1 MSLFG
6 GLYVG
11 ASGLKTSQNSL
22 NTVAHNLSN
31 LNTVG
36 YVRQQ
41 VAQADVRYRTI
52 STSQAIAD
60 TRLGDGV
67 QYSECRH
74 IRDYFLD
81 QLYREES
88 GRYSFYE
95 TSYSAILEVE
105 DILGELDGDA
115 FAQSLDGLW
124 TAFQELSKT
133 PSDGTYISLLVSKA
147 ASFAENA
154 NAVYESMKE
163 YQGNLNLQIK
173 EMVDDMNSIAE
184 RIDELNLEIATIEV
198 GGLENANDLRD
209 ERDLLLDTLSK
220 YGNITYSEDLG
231 GRVSVRF
238 NNVDFVTDAG
248 AYKIGMLQD
257 NETGF
262 YTPYWEQ
269 NVVWRVDAQ
278 GERYADYSSAN
289 LFNLTEIIS
298 TENDTDIGG
307 LRALLLA
314 RGNHVANYTDIH
326 PDLMTDIKLESLG
339 ITFNQY
345 NEEYGTQYY
354 NDHIANSVI
363 MNVQAEFDNLVH
375 YVITTVNEV
384 LAEHCEPENGY
395 LCNPDGTPMQL
406 FLKSTGDSY
415 EKVTYTEQQA
425 ADAKAA
431 GEKLYRIY
439 DKDGNATN
447 EYWKYIEEDEN
458 RTETLYNSAN
468 VLINQELV
476 QTPAKLGFVREDD
489 STDFNIGKA
498 FIQAFDAKQLYL
510 NPNATAESTFQSC
523 YIDLVGQVGTSGD
536 VFNGLYEFQQLAT
549 QQVDANRQTVIGTSA
564 DEELEH
570 MIMYQNAYNAASRY
584 INVINTLLD
593 SVINMGY

>member
-41 VAQADVRYRTI
+41 VAQADVRYNTI

-60 TRLGDGV
+60 TQIGDGV

-74 IRDYFLD
+74 IRDYFYD
-81 QLYREES
+81 MLYREEA

-95 TSYSAILEVE
+95 TSYAAILEVE

-154 NAVYESMKE
+154 NAVYESLHE
-163 YQGNLNLQIK
+163 YQDNLNLQIK
-173 EMVDDMNSIAE
+173 DMVDSMNSIGTA
-184 RIDELNLEIATIEV
+184 IDELNLEIANIEV
-198 GGLENANDLRD
+198 GGLEHANDLRD
-209 ERDLLLDTLSK
+209 KRDLLLDTLSG
-220 YGNITYSEDLG
+220 YGNITYKEDSA

-248 AYKIGMLQD
+248 PYHIGLLQD

-269 NVVWRVDAQ
+269 NVVWRTDEN
-278 GERYADYSSAN
+278 GEKYADYSAAD
-289 LFNLTEIIS
+289 LFNLTEVIS
-298 TENDTDIGG
+298 TENDTDVGG

-314 RGNHVANYTDIH
+314 RGDHVANYTDLH
-326 PDLMTDIKLESLG
+326 PDLMTDIKLESLD

-345 NEEYGTQYY
+345 NEEYGTKYY
-354 NDHIANSVI
+354 NDYIAGSVI

-375 YVITTVNEV
+375 YVMTTVNEV

-395 LCNPDGTPMQL
+395 LCNPDGTPMQM
-406 FLKSTGDSY
+406 FLKTTGASY
-415 EKVTYTEQQA
+415 EKVAYTEQQA

-439 DKDGNATN
+439 DENDNPTD
-447 EYWKYIEEDEN
+447 EYWRYIEEDEN

-468 VLINQELV
+468 IVINQELV

-489 STDFNIGKA
+489 STDFNIGTA
-498 FIQAFDAKQLYL
+498 FIEAFDAKQLYL
-510 NPNATAESTFQSC
+510 NPNATAQSSFQSC

-536 VFNGLYEFQQLAT
+536 VFKGLYEFQQLAT
-549 QQVDANRQTVIGTSA
+549 QEVDANRQTVIGTSA

>member
-41 VAQADVRYRTI
+41 VAQADVRYNTI

-60 TRLGDGV
+60 TQIGDGV

-154 NAVYESMKE
+154 NAVYESLHE
-163 YQGNLNLQIK
+163 YQDNLNLQIK
-173 EMVDDMNSIAE
+173 DMVDSMNSIAE
-184 RIDELNLEIATIEV
+184 RIDELNLEIACIEV

-209 ERDLLLDTLSK
+209 ERDLLLDTLSG
-220 YGNITYSEDLG
+220 YGNITYKEDSA

-248 AYKIGMLQD
+248 PYHIGLLQD

-269 NVVWRVDAQ
+269 NVVWRTDEN
-278 GERYADYSSAN
+278 GEKYADYSAAN
-289 LFNLTEIIS
+289 LFNLTETIS
-298 TENDTDIGG
+298 TENDTDVGG

-345 NEEYGTQYY
+345 DEEYGTQYY
-354 NDHIANSVI
+354 NDHIAGSVI

-395 LCNPDGTPMQL
+395 LCNPDGTPMQM

-425 ADAKAA
+425 TDAEAA

-439 DKDGNATN
+439 DENDNPTN
-447 EYWKYIEEDEN
+447 EYWRYIEEDEN

-468 VLINQELV
+468 VIINQELV

-498 FIQAFDAKQLYL
+498 FIEAFDAKQLYL

-536 VFNGLYEFQQLAT
+536 VFKGLYEFQQLAT
-549 QQVDANRQTVIGTSA
+549 QQVDANRQTVIGTSS